1 MEASQASPASRGSAA
16 RRLSQGSAI
25 FFVSVVLAAPFAL
38 INKGFSMLGM
48 GTDETLHT
56 LLRFCALMGISL
68 LFLQILT
75 GAFRPRLSRLFKWKT
90 VQAFHTSTGLLG
102 LALIICH
109 FVLMI
114 PSIGEHWA
122 NLNHGFFVLGP
133 IMLLV
138 LVTTISTALALRRSY
153 PGLWSR
159 LHVLNYMVFTVGLV
173 HAMGIG
179 TQGSALSGRIVLGVY
194 LVIGLAGLV
203 YRARSA
209 AWRRRF
215 VPATVRVRNGRA

>member
-1 MEASQASPASRGSAA
+1 MEPSQSPSTPRNAAA
-16 RRLSQGSAI
+16 RQVKRASAI
-25 FFVSVVLAAPFAL
+25 VLVLLVLAAPFAL
-38 INKGFSMLGM
+38 INRGFSMLGM

-75 GAFRPRLSRLFKWKT
+75 GAFRPILSRLYKRGT

-102 LALIICH
+102 LALIVCH

-122 NLNHGFFVLGP
+122 GLNHGFFVLGP

-138 LVTTISTALALRRSY
+138 LVTTISTALALRRSH
-153 PGLWSR
+153 PGVWSR
-159 LHVLNYMVFTVGLV
+159 LHVLNYMVFTVGLI

-179 TQGSALSGRIVLGVY
+179 TQGSALAGRIVLGVY
-194 LVIGLAGLV
+194 LVIGLSALA

-215 VPATVRVRNGRA
+215 VPAAVRARSGGA